1 MLHLIIISH
10 GSEFTK
16 LDMHGLS
23 VLIND
28 LKRKK
33 GNFLLT
39 GQKIDKTLPSA
50 SSKTI

>member
-1 MLHLIIISH
+1 MDQNLQSLTL
-10 GSEFTK
+10 GQ
-16 LDMHGLS
+16 GLS

-39 GQKIDKTLPSA
+39 GQKIDKTLLSA

>member
-1 MLHLIIISH
+1 MDQNLQSLAL
-10 GSEFTK
+10 G
-16 LDMHGLS
+16 HGLS

-39 GQKIDKTLPSA
+39 GQKIDKTLLSA

>member
-1 MLHLIIISH
+1 MVYLILISH

-16 LDMHGLS
+16 PDMHGLS
-23 VLIND
+23 VLIID

-33 GNFLLT
+33 GNFLLI
-39 GQKIDKTLPSA
+39 GQKIDKTLLSA

>member
-1 MLHLIIISH
+1 MYVLISH

-16 LDMHGLS
+16 PDIHGLS

-28 LKRKK
+28 LKHNK

-39 GQKIDKTLPSA
+39 GQKIDKTLLSA

>member
-1 MLHLIIISH
+1 MDQNLQSLTL
-10 GSEFTK
+10 G
-16 LDMHGLS
+16 HGLS

-39 GQKIDKTLPSA
+39 GQKIDKTLLSV

>member
-1 MLHLIIISH
+1 MYVLISH

-16 LDMHGLS
+16 PDIHGLS

-28 LKRKK
+28 LKHNKS
-33 GNFLLT
+33 NFLLT
-39 GQKIDKTLPSA
+39 GQKIDKTLLSA

>member
-1 MLHLIIISH
+1 MDLNLQSLACMA
-10 GSEFTK
+10 SS
-16 LDMHGLS
+16 S

-39 GQKIDKTLPSA
+39 GQKIDKTLLSA